1 MDCLIRYDFTKPLRV
16 SSLKNSF
23 YFDLLTRHDVLIE
36 RKKTFARFVRRNF
49 MRRRANE
56 RFVSV
61 DGTRRIEKSHVQ
73 LVTRE
78 QRVRFHAENQ
88 AHPSFLST
96 NRVRDLLVGFDS
108 RLIRNV
114 LLSLSLSP
122 LVLPQFVFSGRIFN
136 NATDEQISRYHRLL
150 SISPLSQ
157 EGKSFGETH
166 DRAIFHRQMGN
177 RATALRLRFGN
188 SFKYFRLLRCC
199 DTISLNVSIPR
210 GNCFI
215 AFTFLSSSF
224 FKKKEKKLYFE
235 KLRNVFLTSCLAIFF
250 PTFLDKLFAIVTL
263 FQI

>member
-1 MDCLIRYDFTKPLRV
+1 MDCLIRYDFTKSLRV

-36 RKKTFARFVRRNF
+36 RKRTFARFVRRNF

-114 LLSLSLSP
+114 FLSLSLRSFSLNSYSP
-122 LVLPQFVFSGRIFN
+122 DGFLTTRQTNKFRVTIGFSRSRLFPRREKVSGKRTTEPFFIVRWEIARQRFVFVSEIRSNIF
-136 NATDEQISRYHRLL
+136 ACSVVAIRSR
-150 SISPLSQ
+150 
-157 EGKSFGETH
+157 
-166 DRAIFHRQMGN
+166 
-177 RATALRLRFGN
+177 
-188 SFKYFRLLRCC
+188 
-199 DTISLNVSIPR
+199 
-210 GNCFI
+210 
-215 AFTFLSSSF
+215 
-224 FKKKEKKLYFE
+224 
-235 KLRNVFLTSCLAIFF
+235 
-250 PTFLDKLFAIVTL
+250 
-263 FQI
+263 